1 MPSLWKDERL
11 TAMCI
16 QEEAAKQA
24 AAEDEKKVKY
34 MFLRV
39 DSGPVT
45 RPLPVGFLKKAA
57 VCQPCKNAWKSG
69 RPGRGLKACTKL
81 QKQGGKRCWWPLPLG
96 GA

>member
-1 MPSLWKDERL
+1 
-11 TAMCI
+11 MCI

-24 AAEDEKKVKY
+24 AAEDEKKAKY

-39 DSGPVT
+39 DSRPVT
-45 RPLPVGFLKKAA
+45 KPLPGGFLKKAA
-57 VCQPCKNAWKSG
+57 VCTPCKNAWISG
-69 RPGRGLKACTKL
+69 RPQGKCTKL